1 MIGVGYVVSV
11 RVLTRP
17 LRADIP
23 RPAPARCSRGAA
35 RALWPPQHSPGADFF
50 DLSAPRA
57 DGADRPLTTGSLGLD
72 LIATGLPRGGIT
84 EYAGIDGAGKES
96 LALAAVVA
104 CQQSGGG
111 ALLVDAD
118 NAGDFDALAAAS
130 VNLDALVLACPTTAA
145 EAWHILTAVSAADA
159 LDLVVLFSLS
169 ALLGFPDSGWGAHRL
184 PQHLT
189 RLVTTLRHS
198 RTAVLL
204 TNHPIP
210 ASWVATQEAASGLG
224 CPWRTAG
231 GDAIAQAARL
241 RIALEPAGVRM
252 TAWGDLAAVRA
263 VATVVK
269 HRGQAHAPRLPLEI
283 GLAGPD
289 RCAELV
295 ALGLSTDCL
304 HETALGLALDDAVP
318 ERSAERAAVALAA
331 QPDLADAL
339 ERRIRAAWGATPR
352 LDAIER
358 AESAG
363 LR

>member
-1 MIGVGYVVSV
+1 MSSRCASSRAPSARRSRDQRLQDALTTLQERYGPRSIRLGV
-11 RVLTRP
+11 
-17 LRADIP
+17 
-23 RPAPARCSRGAA
+23 
-35 RALWPPQHSPGADFF
+35 DFF
-50 DLSAPRA
+50 DLSARRGDGA
-57 DGADRPLTTGSLGLD
+57 DDADRPLTTGSLGLD

-96 LALAAVVA
+96 LALAALA
-104 CQQSGGG
+104 TCQRSGGE

-118 NAGDFDALAAAS
+118 NAGDFDALAAAG

-145 EAWHILTAVSAADA
+145 EAWHILTAVSAADT

-210 ASWVATQEAASGLG
+210 ASWIATQEAASGLG

-241 RIALEPAGVRM
+241 RVALEPAGVRM

-263 VATVVK
+263 VVTVVK

-289 RCAELV
+289 RSAELV
-295 ALGLSTDCL
+295 ALGLSTGCL
-304 HETALGLALDDAVP
+304 RETALGLALDDAVLG
-318 ERSAERAAVALAA
+318 RSAERAAVALAA

-352 LDAIER
+352 LGAIER
-358 AESAG
+358 AGSAG

>member
-1 MIGVGYVVSV
+1 MLSRCASSPVPSTRLSCARRLRDALAALQERYGPRSIRLGV
-11 RVLTRP
+11 
-17 LRADIP
+17 
-23 RPAPARCSRGAA
+23 
-35 RALWPPQHSPGADFF
+35 DFF
-50 DLSAPRA
+50 DLSAPHG

-96 LALAAVVA
+96 LALAALAA
-104 CQQSGGG
+104 CQRSGGG

-118 NAGDFDALAAAS
+118 NTGDFDALAAAG

-198 RTAVLL
+198 STVVLL

-210 ASWVATQEAASGLG
+210 ASWTPPSAPSGLS

-241 RIALEPAGVRM
+241 RVALEPAGVRM

-269 HRGQAHAPRLPLEI
+269 HRGQAHAPRFPLEI
-283 GLAGPD
+283 GSAGPD
-289 RCAELV
+289 RSAELV
-295 ALGLSTDCL
+295 ALGLSTGCL
-304 HETALGLALDDAVP
+304 RETALGLALDDAVLG
-318 ERSAERAAVALAA
+318 RSAERAAVTLAA

-339 ERRIRAAWGATPR
+339 ERRIRGAWGATPR
-352 LDAIER
+352 LDARES

>member
-1 MIGVGYVVSV
+1 MSS
-11 RVLTRP
+11 
-17 LRADIP
+17 
-23 RPAPARCSRGAA
+23 RCPSSPVPSA
-35 RALWPPQHSPGADFF
+35 RASRVQRLRDALTALQERYGPRSIRLGVDFF
-50 DLSAPRA
+50 ALSAPRA
-57 DGADRPLTTGSLGLD
+57 DGADRPLTTESLGLD

-84 EYAGIDGAGKES
+84 EYAGVDGAGKES
-96 LALAAVVA
+96 LALAALAA
-104 CQQSGGG
+104 CQRSGGG

-118 NAGDFDALAAAS
+118 NAGDFDALAAAG

-169 ALLGFPDSGWGAHRL
+169 ALLGFPGSGWGAHRL

-210 ASWVATQEAASGLG
+210 ASWVATHDAASGLS

-241 RIALEPAGVRM
+241 RVALEPAGVRM
-252 TAWGDLAAVRA
+252 TAWGDLAAVRT
-263 VATVVK
+263 VVTVVK

-283 GLAGPD
+283 GPGGPA
-289 RCAELV
+289 RSAELV
-295 ALGLSTDCL
+295 ARGQSTGCL
-304 HETALGLALDDAVP
+304 RETALGLALDDAVLG
-318 ERSAERAAVALAA
+318 RSVERAAVALAA

-339 ERRIRAAWGATPR
+339 ERRIRVAWGVTPHLGAMGR
-352 LDAIER
+352 AES